1 MFNFYAKKSRWLK
14 AVPLAIA
21 MSLAGTLWSFAQAT
35 YYSKAAATNF
45 TDVNSW
51 GANTDGSGAAPGSI
65 SNADNFVI
73 QNGSIMNLNSGSAS
87 VRTLVVNAGS
97 LTVSSNTLTVS
108 LAGTDI
114 CTSNLTVN
122 TGGTLTVSGGNV
134 IVNGQ
139 FQVLGTGTLVQS
151 GGLISVDGN
160 GNAVAGNSVAGSIV
174 NFTSNALTLSG
185 GTLRIVDPHQGTGL
199 AFQLNNATSVG
210 IVATGNHVVEIGD
223 GVSTQAGG
231 SATNGFRFDTWTGSA
246 RIHFNDMTV
255 NGPVGTN
262 RFVTSVYTFGI
273 NRNLLVNAGGETRI
287 GTITLGG
294 NLTNNGTV
302 TTVTTLGFGLS
313 SGTSSPSGPAT
324 AAQTVSG
331 TGVFRNSATTPT
343 ANFTSLTVNNTNAS
357 GVTFANAN
365 SVLSG
370 ANTGTVSGTLTFTN
384 GIINTSG
391 NTFILGISA
400 TSAGTLS
407 WTAGGFPSG
416 TTFRRWLTTTTLTTS
431 TAPSFATTTHRAF
444 PFVVNGQNRMVLM
457 TKSATWTTGGW
468 IEATHTNAAG
478 LATVS
483 IVDGAYTVERIS
495 NATWSFA
502 SGGGINLGATTLG
515 LGLGGDGIV
524 VTSAAPGT
532 APRLTQ
538 AAGALG
544 THAAG
549 SGTSAA
555 PFAARSGLSLGNLTG
570 STHNVGIALADLGFY
585 SVANGPWESGATWS
599 TGSVP
604 TATDN
609 PLVAA
614 GTTVTVNGAAAFGQN
629 VTVSG
634 TLNITGNTLT
644 VGGSAAATG
653 LTIGASGT
661 VNVSGTGNLVVGIA
675 GNVTNNRT
683 LTSAGTL
690 NVSGGTVNIYGNLA
704 ITAGTFAQSG
714 GNIVVDGNAGGVPG
728 NSVAA
733 STAIVN
739 FGTATYNATG
749 GTLTIVDPHA
759 NATQSNA
766 FAYNGTANVALGL
779 GHTIRLGDGVSTDA
793 GGNATIGFG
802 VEPYVG
808 SARMLLGN
816 VQLSTVTT
824 AGNRYITGQY
834 TGQVI
839 QVNNLTVDAGSEWR
853 HPVLSVAGNLVNNG
867 TVTTTTSLAM
877 AYSTLSTGTYAASTV
892 AQSLGGSGVYRNSLT
907 PTGNAVL
914 FRVQNSSLGG
924 VTLNIP
930 FLITGQF
937 VLGQGVLN
945 TTATNI
951 LTQQTTTTNNFAA
964 GAVNTWVNGPMRG
977 VLPASFTNF
986 TQWFPVGKTTENWAV
1001 IFNATTTA
1009 GGPVT
1014 LQFETND
1021 VVNAPNTVDPS
1032 LLSLVPGREWVTSI
1046 VSGAANLTSTSV
1058 QAYDANMTAT
1068 RVLAGIKSPATDFSA
1083 LGANT
1088 FGAAAPPRPPYLA
1101 LSSPI
1106 AGTAYPDRIAIGNT
1120 GPLNV
1125 LSVAVAQNTVPAV
1138 VTTAA
1143 VGSTDNNLARVAIS
1157 AVGSSGTIAL
1167 TDLTFTYTGTAPAG
1181 EVPAVTLWTG
1191 SFTAPTTQISSSV
1204 ISGGTITFSGLNVNV
1219 PSGFT
1224 YLWVRFNTSAGATIG
1239 NTVDIKLN
1247 TGDAFGW
1254 NTTGGATA
1262 NPPLPA
1268 TDQDPAGI
1276 ATIYYCVP
1284 TYSTGC
1290 AGGDNIAN
1298 VNLVGSTVT
1307 LNNASGCTPT
1317 TFFTSYGAASVP
1329 DMEQGSSYTVNITMG
1344 TDATQWARVWVD
1356 FNHNGV
1362 FEATESF
1369 GAAASVGA
1377 NGVSAITINV
1387 PPGATLGNT
1396 WMRIRGGDDA
1406 AITAAQACGA
1416 SGSAWGEGEDYRVSI
1431 VSPTPKSI
1439 ASITATQQTGGMGIS
1454 TTNNNLLRV
1463 EVNVSGSAGTQTL
1476 DQIRFTY
1483 TGANVADIA
1492 ASGVTF
1498 WSGTASAPSAQI
1510 GAAQNMGATVT
1521 FGSLATVLNP
1531 GANYFW
1537 LRVNTS
1543 ATAVIGRVVD
1553 VSIASGDVTITASG
1567 GAISSPPYPAA
1578 LVDPAGNRFIDYC
1591 APTYSSGCGLND
1603 QITNVTLNGFSA
1615 NLNNSSACAATPFYT
1630 FFNAATQPD
1639 LLQGGTYAI
1648 SITFG
1653 SHTTQWSGVWIDF
1666 NQNGILE
1673 STEYFAPVSAAGANG
1688 TSTFNITVP
1697 INAVLG
1703 NTRMRVRGGD
1713 DNALSATQ
1721 ACGATN
1727 SSFGETE
1734 DYIVTI
1740 IPPPNCSTV
1749 GSWAANTTTASNAGA
1764 CFNASV
1770 SFNLINPLP
1779 IVSGM
1784 TFQLRRNGSNL
1795 GAASSALPITTAVT
1809 ASGNYDIVVLCNGS
1823 PVLTAAAVAVT
1834 VYNPSVVSAPSAT
1847 RCGVGTVT
1855 LNSTGSAGT
1864 TMRWY
1869 ATATGGTALG
1879 QGPTPYAFVTP
1890 SLSAPSATPYYVE
1903 AVSVIG
1909 SVAGGPA
1916 NPSPGTFGSSFTG
1929 TYQTFTATQSV
1940 TINSVDVFATAA
1952 GTAVIELRD
1961 NLNVTLAS
1969 VSYNITA
1976 GQANSTASVIGTPI
1990 TIPLN
1995 FSVAPGTGYQLYYVS
2010 GPTLLRNSAGMTGFY
2025 GPSYSGIVFT
2035 GNWVGSNA
2043 YWYNFYNLSIESSC
2057 ASSPRTVATA
2067 TASSPPGLFLN
2078 LSSTN
2083 ICEGTSIGG
2092 TATGLGYTSYTWS
2105 PGALSGASQTLAPT
2119 STTTYTVTATG
2130 GGCTNVVSGTV
2141 TVRKTPTTPTIT
2153 SAVPAAGFC
2162 LGGTKALTASA
2173 TTTGDIVLA
2182 SENFNSG
2189 TLAGLGWTQTTTGVS
2204 PLNYSIVTAPYTYG
2218 TQISAFSVSP
2228 APSSFVILN
2237 SDADINSDGSTSL
2250 ISPSFSTVGRTAVN
2264 VNFTHV
2270 LRYLTGDVA
2279 RLDYS
2284 TDNGVTWT
2292 PTTFS
2297 LTATTPAQTWTA
2309 TSIAVQN
2316 ASVALPAGALNQANV
2331 RVRFFYTYSYSYY
2344 WMIDDFSVTSPDAV
2358 RYRWSSTS
2366 PFAGI
2371 PLAAQSPATSNA
2383 SMVATPT
2390 QGGTVTYTVDV
2401 TNSQGC
2407 AAIATAS
2414 HTANVSDLQVGAS
2427 NSGPQRVGTNLIIGS
2442 TATGGFGVLSYQWRK
2457 TAGFGSGPAVI
2468 SSSPSFNTPSSVEN
2482 NSGTYQVTVTDGNG
2496 CSANVTTEAIV
2507 YEALVWNGSV
2517 DTDWNTAANWTP
2529 NAVPKTP
2536 GACTTDPLLID
2547 NVVIVN
2553 GPNQP
2558 VYPGAGI
2565 FVNNF
2570 GVESGQL
2577 TISNNVRV
2585 CGNLSGGIYT
2595 SGTVNGAGTVEI
2607 VGTGTTFVG
2616 GILTLD
2622 RLIINKT
2629 GAGPVRFSGTTRIN
2643 DLMTVTSATGGI
2655 NVESSGNVILTSS
2668 ATQTGKIG
2676 PIPAGTSIT
2685 VSSPGKFT
2693 QERYIPTGPGTG
2705 TWHFIGSPMTG
2716 KFFHDW
2722 ADDFTVMGPSGAYFG
2737 AQGNGIYNMGTETE
2751 RSTIFKYDQTAHNV
2765 YGDTV
2770 QKYGWKVPGAAE
2782 TITNGQG
2789 YRVWVKYYGAQSAF
2803 DAQGLF
2809 HFGNKTFPTLSRN
2822 EFANCQSGAT
2832 ASTNVACTEGWRG
2845 WNLLANPYPCP
2856 INWDNAAA
2864 WTKPAQMN
2872 NAFYTWNAAA
2882 GTYQAYLGTTGTPG
2896 VSLGGSSPAS
2906 GNTDPNVIPSSQAF
2920 FVKLNAAGT
2929 YTTTLSVTEAAK
2941 ITTTNGQFVRTAV
2954 NADQVRIRMTKD
2966 AVSNY
2971 RYDGMIRF
2979 NDAATFGFD
2988 MNMDLD
2994 ALSGDNFEFHL
3005 VGENNEELLL
3015 NSVPV
3020 PAESKVIPVR
3030 TQYAGN
3036 TGAFRF
3042 SFLEISSLSNGV
3054 SIYLK
3059 DNFLGTLTNVNDM
3072 PEYAFDVNNADGS
3085 NASDRF
3091 ELVLVPSSV
3100 TGTAKLV
3107 NATGFGVYPNP
3118 SSSNGKVT
3126 LAVKGT
3132 QTGTASVV
3140 VVDMVGKEVF
3150 RSTMQVEAGEV
3161 SETTVDLGLAS
3172 GVYTVKVLA
3181 GPKTYTEK
3189 LVVR

>member
-1 MFNFYAKKSRWLK
+1 MFNFYAKKSRWLR

-21 MSLAGTLWSFAQAT
+21 MSLAGTLWSFAQST

-73 QNGSIMNLNSGSAS
+73 QNGSAMNLNSGSAS
-87 VRTLVVNAGS
+87 VRTLVINTGS
-97 LTVSSNTLTVS
+97 LTVASNTLTVS

-122 TGGTLTVSGGNV
+122 TGGTFTVSGGTV
-134 IVNGQ
+134 TVNGQ
-139 FQVLGTGTLVQS
+139 FQVLGTATMVQS

-160 GNAVAGNSVAGSIV
+160 GNGVVGNSVAGSIV
-174 NFTSNALTLSG
+174 NFTSTALTLNG

-199 AFQLNNATSVG
+199 AFQLNNGTAVG
-210 IVATGNHVVEIGD
+210 IAATGTHVLEVGD
-223 GVSTQAGG
+223 GTSTQAGG

-255 NGPVGTN
+255 NGPTGTN
-262 RFVTSVYTFGI
+262 RFVTSVYGFGI
-273 NRNLLVNAGGETRI
+273 NRNLTVNAGGETRI
-287 GTITLGG
+287 ATIALGG
-294 NLTNNGTV
+294 NLTNDGTL
-302 TTVTTLGFGLS
+302 TTTTTLSLGVS
-313 SGTSSPSGPAT
+313 SGTTVPSGPT
-324 AAQTVSG
+324 SLAQTISG

-343 ANFTSLTVNNTNAS
+343 ANFAGFTINNTNAA
-357 GVTFANAN
+357 GVTFSNAN
-365 SVLSG
+365 SLLSG

-384 GIINTSG
+384 GVINTG
-391 NTFILGISA
+391 ANPFILGISTA
-400 TSAGTLS
+400 TVGTLS
-407 WTAGGFPSG
+407 WTAGGFTSG
-416 TTFRRWLTTTTLTTS
+416 SSFRRWLTTTTLTTS
-431 TAPSFATTTHRAF
+431 TTPTNATASHRAF
-444 PFVVNGQNRMVLM
+444 PFNVGGANRMVLM
-457 TKSATWTTGGW
+457 TKSAAWTAGGW
-468 IEATHTNAAG
+468 IQATHTNASG
-478 LATVS
+478 LTASVFA
-483 IVDGAYTVERIS
+483 DGAYNVDQVS
-495 NATWSFA
+495 NSTWSFT

-515 LGLGGDGIV
+515 LGLGGDGVV
-524 VTSAAPGT
+524 VTAAAPGT

-544 THAAG
+544 THVAASG
-549 SGTSAA
+549 SSAA
-555 PFAARSGLSLGNLTG
+555 PFAARAGLSLGNLTG
-570 STHNVGIALADLGFY
+570 STHNIGINNADLGFY
-585 SVANGPWESGATWS
+585 SVASGAWNSAATWS
-599 TGSVP
+599 TGTVP
-604 TATDN
+604 TSTDN

-614 GTTVTVNGAAAFGQN
+614 GTTVTVSAAACVGQN

-634 TLNITGNTLT
+634 TLNVSGSTLT
-644 VGGSAAATG
+644 VGGSGAATG
-653 LTIGASGT
+653 LTINGSGT
-661 VNVSGTGNLVVGIA
+661 VNVSGTGTLEVGLS

-690 NVSGGTVNIYGNLA
+690 SVSGGTLNIYGNLA

-714 GNIVVDGNAGGVPG
+714 GNIVVDGNAAGVPG
-728 NSVAA
+728 NSVA
-733 STAIVN
+733 SGTAIVN
-739 FGTATYNATG
+739 FGSATYNATA

-759 NATQSNA
+759 NTTASNA
-766 FAYNGTANVALGL
+766 FAYNGSTNVALGL
-779 GHTIRLGDGVSTDA
+779 GHTIRFGDGVSTDA
-793 GGNATIGFG
+793 GGNATRAFG

-853 HPVLSVAGNLVNNG
+853 HPVLSVAGNLLNNG
-867 TVTTTTSLAM
+867 TVTTTTSLSM
-877 AYSTLSTGTYAASTV
+877 SYSTLSTATYAASTV
-892 AQSLGGSGVYRNSLT
+892 AQSIGGSGVYQNSLT
-907 PTGNAVL
+907 PTGNAVA

-924 VTLNIP
+924 VTLNVP
-930 FLITGQF
+930 FTITGQL
-937 VLGQGVLN
+937 VMSQGTLN

-951 LTQQTTTTNNFAA
+951 LTQQSATTANFAVGTA
-964 GAVNTWVNGPMRG
+964 NSWVNGPMRG
-977 VLPASFTNF
+977 VIPASFTNF
-986 TQWFPVGKTTENWAV
+986 TQFFPVGKTTENWAAL
-1001 IFNATTTA
+1001 FNTTTNA
-1009 GGPVT
+1009 GGTVT
-1014 LQFETND
+1014 VQFETND
-1021 VVNAPNTVDPS
+1021 AVALPNTVDAS
-1032 LLSLVPGREWVTSI
+1032 LLSLVAGREWVTSI
-1046 VSGAANLTSTSV
+1046 VSGSANLTSTSI
-1058 QAYDANMTAT
+1058 QCYDANITST

-1088 FGAAAPPRPPYLA
+1088 FGAAAAPRPPFLA

-1106 AGTAYPDRIAIGNT
+1106 AAALYPDRIAIGNT

-1125 LSVAVAQNTVPAV
+1125 LSVAMNQSTVPAV

-1143 VGSTDNNLARVAIS
+1143 VASTNNNLARVAIS
-1157 AVGSSGTIAL
+1157 AVGSSGTIDL

-1191 SFTAPTTQISSSV
+1191 SFTAPTTQVASSV
-1204 ISGGTITFSGLNVNV
+1204 ISAGTISFSGLTIPVS
-1219 PSGFT
+1219 SGFT

-1239 NTVDIKLN
+1239 NTVDIRLN
-1247 TGDAFGW
+1247 SGDAFGW

-1284 TYSTGC
+1284 TYTSGC
-1290 AGGDNIAN
+1290 ASGDNIAN
-1298 VNLVGSTVT
+1298 VNLAGSTVT

-1317 TFFTSYGAASVP
+1317 TFFTSYGAAAIP
-1329 DMEQGSSYTVNITMG
+1329 DLQQGSSYPVNITVG
-1344 TDATQWARVWVD
+1344 TDGTQWARVWVD
-1356 FNHNGV
+1356 FDHNGV
-1362 FEATESF
+1362 FDASESF
-1369 GAAASVGA
+1369 GAAASVGSG
-1377 NGVSAITINV
+1377 GVSTITINV
-1387 PPGATLGNT
+1387 PGGATLGNT
-1396 WMRIRGGDDA
+1396 WMRVRAGDDA
-1406 AITAAQACGA
+1406 ALTAAQACGA
-1416 SGSAWGEGEDYRVSI
+1416 SSSAWGEGEDYRVEI

-1439 ASITATQQTGGMGIS
+1439 SSITATQQTGGMGIS

-1463 EVNVSGSAGTQTL
+1463 EVNVAGSLGDQTL
-1476 DQIRFTY
+1476 NQMVFTY
-1483 TGANVADIA
+1483 TGTSASDLA
-1492 ASGVTF
+1492 ASGVSL
-1498 WSGTASAPSAQI
+1498 WSGTSSAPTAQI
-1510 GAAQNMGATVT
+1510 GTSQTMAATATFSGLST
-1521 FGSLATVLNP
+1521 LLNP

-1543 ATAVIGRVVD
+1543 ATAVIGNIVD

-1567 GAISSPPYPAA
+1567 GATSAPPYPAA
-1578 LVDPAGNRFIDYC
+1578 LVDPANNRFIDYC
-1591 APTYSSGCGLND
+1591 APTYANGCGSGD
-1603 QITNVTLNGFSA
+1603 PITNVALNGETINLA
-1615 NLNNSSACAATPFYT
+1615 NPTGCTPTPFYT
-1630 FFNAATQPD
+1630 FYSGANQPD
-1639 LLQGGTYAI
+1639 LLQGGVYSI
-1648 SITFG
+1648 NITFG
-1653 SHTTQWSGVWIDF
+1653 TDGNQWSGVWIDF
-1666 NQNGILE
+1666 DQDGQLE
-1673 STEYFAPVSAAGANG
+1673 ATEFFSPVSATGSSG
-1688 TSTFNITVP
+1688 TATYNITVP
-1697 INAVLG
+1697 ANAVLG

-1713 DNALSATQ
+1713 DNAISGTQ
-1721 ACGATN
+1721 ACGASN
-1727 SSFGETE
+1727 SPWGESE

-1740 IPPPNCSTV
+1740 VAPPNCSTV
-1749 GSWAANTTTASNAGA
+1749 GAWAANTTVASSSAA
-1764 CFNASV
+1764 CFNTSM
-1770 SFNLINPLP
+1770 SFNLVNPLP

-1795 GAASSALPITTAVT
+1795 GAAASALPINATVT
-1809 ASGNYDIVVLCNGS
+1809 LSGNYDIVVLCNGS
-1823 PVLTAAAVAVT
+1823 PVVTAAAVAIT
-1834 VYNPSVVSAPSAT
+1834 VYNPSVTSAPNAT
-1847 RCGVGTVT
+1847 RCGIGTVN
-1855 LNSTGSAGT
+1855 LVGTGSAGT

-1869 ATATGGTALG
+1869 ATATGGAALG
-1879 QGPTPYAFVTP
+1879 QGPTPYTFVTP
-1890 SLSAPSATPYYVE
+1890 SLSAPSSTQYYVE
-1903 AVSVIG
+1903 AVSIIG
-1909 SVAGGPA
+1909 AVNGGPVD
-1916 NPSPGTFGSSFTG
+1916 PSPGAFGSSFTG
-1929 TYQTFTATQSV
+1929 TYQTFNATQAV

-1952 GTAVIELRD
+1952 GTAVIELR
-1961 NLNVTLAS
+1961 NSSNVTLAS

-1976 GQANSTASVIGTPI
+1976 GQANSTASSIGTPI
-1990 TIPLN
+1990 TIPLG
-1995 FSVAPGTGYQLYYVS
+1995 FSVPVGTGYQLFYVS
-2010 GPTLLRNSAGMTGFY
+2010 GPTLLRNSASMTGFY
-2025 GPSYSGIVFT
+2025 GPSYGGIVFT

-2043 YWYNFYNLSIESSC
+2043 FWYNFYNLSIESSC
-2057 ASSPRTVATA
+2057 SSSPRTAATA

-2078 LSSTN
+2078 FTNSN

-2092 TATGLGYTSYTWS
+2092 TATGAGYTAYTWS
-2105 PGALSGASQTLAPT
+2105 PGALSGATQTLSPAT
-2119 STTTYTVTATG
+2119 TTTYTVTATG

-2141 TVRKTPTTPTIT
+2141 TVRSTPTTPVI
-2153 SAVPAAGFC
+2153 SSVVPAGGIC
-2162 LGGTKALTASA
+2162 LTGTKAFTATS
-2173 TTTGDIVLA
+2173 TTTGSITIA
-2182 SENFNSG
+2182 SENFNTG
-2189 TLAGLGWTQTTTGVS
+2189 TLAGLGWTQTTTGAV
-2204 PLNYSIVTAPYTYG
+2204 PLNYSIVTAPHTYA

-2237 SDADINSDGSTSL
+2237 SDADINSDGSTAL
-2250 ISPSFSTVGRTAVN
+2250 VSPSFSTLGRTAVN

-2292 PTTFS
+2292 ATSFN
-2297 LTATTPAQTWTA
+2297 LAATTPAQTWTS
-2309 TSIAVQN
+2309 TNIQVQN

-2331 RVRFFYTYSYSYY
+2331 RVRFFYTYAYSYY
-2344 WMIDDFSVTSPDAV
+2344 WMIDDFSVTTPDAV
-2358 RYRWSSTS
+2358 RYRWTS
-2366 PFAGI
+2366 ANPFAGI
-2371 PLAAQSPATSNA
+2371 PLPAQSPATTNA
-2383 SMVATPT
+2383 SMTATPT
-2390 QGGTVTYTVDV
+2390 QGGSMTFVVDV
-2401 TNSQGC
+2401 INEQGC
-2407 AAIATAS
+2407 PAVATAS
-2414 HTANVSDLQVGAS
+2414 HTTNVSDLQVAPS
-2427 NSGPQRVGTNLIIGS
+2427 NTGPQRVGTNLGFSS
-2442 TATGGFGVLSYQWRK
+2442 TVTGGFGALGYSWSK
-2457 TAGFGSGPAVI
+2457 TAGAAPLGVVNTNPNWTIPAAI
-2468 SSSPSFNTPSSVEN
+2468 EN
-2482 NSGTYQVTVTDGNG
+2482 NSGTYALTVTDGNG
-2496 CSANVTTEAIV
+2496 CAATVSTEAIV

-2517 DTDWNTAANWTP
+2517 DSDWNTAANWTP

-2536 GACTTDPLLID
+2536 GACTTDPNFID

-2558 VYPGAGI
+2558 VYPGTGI

-2585 CGNLSGGIYT
+2585 CGNLSGGAFT
-2595 SGTVNGAGTVEI
+2595 SGAVNGAGTVEI

-2655 NVESSGNVILTSS
+2655 NVESSGNVILTST

-2676 PIPAGTSIT
+2676 PIPGGTSIT
-2685 VSSPGKFT
+2685 ISAPGKFT
-2693 QERYIPTGPGTG
+2693 QERFIPVGPGTG

-2722 ADDFTVMGPSGAYFG
+2722 ADDFTVMGPGGTYFG
-2737 AQGNGIYNMGTETE
+2737 GQGNGIYNMGTETE
-2751 RSTIFKYDQTAHNV
+2751 RSTIFKYDQSAHATYV
-2765 YGDTV
+2765 DTV
-2770 QKYGWKVPGAAE
+2770 QKRGWRVPGSAE

-2789 YRVWVKYYGAQSAF
+2789 YRVWVKYYGAQTAF
-2803 DAQGLF
+2803 DGQGLF

-2822 EFANCQSGAT
+2822 EDPNCQYGVT
-2832 ASTNVACTEGWRG
+2832 ASTNQACTEGWRG

-2872 NAFYTWNAAA
+2872 NAFYTWNASA

-2941 ITTTNGQFVRTAV
+2941 ITTSNGQFVRTAV

-2994 ALSGDNFEFHL
+2994 ALSGDNFDFHL
-3005 VGENNEELLL
+3005 VGDNSEALLL
-3015 NSVPV
+3015 NTVPV

-3030 TQYAGN
+3030 TNYAGN
-3036 TGAFRF
+3036 SGAFRF

-3054 SIYLK
+3054 TIYLK
-3059 DNFLGTLTNVNDM
+3059 DNFLGTLTNVNDAS
-3072 PEYAFDVNNADGS
+3072 EYAFDVNSTDGS
-3085 NASDRF
+3085 NTSDRF
-3091 ELVLVPSSV
+3091 ELVIVPSSV

-3126 LAVKGT
+3126 LAVKGST
-3132 QTGTASVV
+3132 TGTASVV

-3150 RSTMQVEAGEV
+3150 RSTMEVAAGEV
-3161 SETTVDLGLAS
+3161 SEKTVDLGLAS
-3172 GVYTVKVLA
+3172 GVYTVKVSSGA
-3181 GPKTYTEK
+3181 KTYTEK